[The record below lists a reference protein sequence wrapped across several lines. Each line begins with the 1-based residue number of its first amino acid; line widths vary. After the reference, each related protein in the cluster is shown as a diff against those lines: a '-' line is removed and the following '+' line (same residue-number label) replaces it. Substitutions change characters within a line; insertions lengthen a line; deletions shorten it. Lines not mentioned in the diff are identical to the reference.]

1 MPPSIVD
8 QAPLAAND
16 QQRWSDRLTLELI
29 EEHLNQSLH
38 TLDEH
43 EQRRYLLLARLGP
56 QRRQRLSDALH
67 QFRSAFEHQ
76 ALDDLRQQL
85 ALASGQAL
93 DPLSTYLHTYSLEVQ
108 HEFPHQEVEH
118 LQTRSLWQAAQDNF
132 GFNVA
137 LQSGS
142 GQVLLRASSINTR
155 ESGGR
160 HSLIP
165 VSTFVDVVRN
175 LNLGKRLQ
183 DDLQQKLPAL
193 SAQAV
198 NDYQRAL
205 LQFALLE
212 AYRSTEDHEFNR
224 EQLASLQTA
233 CERPGALQW
242 KYFSLK
248 LPDGVIEHLLG
259 LAGSQPLFRPL
270 KQALDSLAS
279 RRMSQTLVGNLIPLP
294 FFVVKLGDGVFSYF
308 PERPGGAWRSHAS
321 AVDAVDSLRQ
331 QIHQGQSTSALHWL
345 YQWLPLALQ
354 QKLSALLK
362 PDNVDRNQLNAL
374 AKWLYDT
381 FANQPSTALLDVV
394 ENPNSPWKAQS
405 LLQVIAQEQQHGIAA
420 DLALMAISNNSV
432 DFDTFQRGA
441 LFVVSEVL
449 ELLTLSVPGGVTGLN
464 RAMLTATFASLGFQS
479 ISAANALLSGRTSE
493 AVQAAADIADLIISA
508 RLQGLGARLSA
519 RRSRHLVAALGR
531 APAIEARIAQQLDS
545 RNWSDARLLEHL
557 QPQLPTKAATS
568 ILRLSGVTRE
578 QLEAAWSAGADL
590 PWQLRC
596 VIEGQPSANAEG
608 NPAIAALTLRFPDLS
623 VAAAHEA
630 LRRHPQLMRLATDSL
645 IEPGPIATVLGLA
658 QESRSLLALCKLD
671 DERAGPDRD
680 AEALCCQLLAIRPEW
695 PATLGIRIEENL
707 QAPPGT
713 GFTPAAPTQHF
724 GSADATDY
732 LSLTRTGS
740 HYHFQ
745 DMPGVGL
752 LQALHEHPH
761 TPLAKD
767 DSVAMLRE
775 QLLDIALRN
784 RDLLPE
790 LLAEPPLQAVSAGRL
805 RVSAHPLAGTAG
817 TPGSGIHRYQGTTYA
832 MIEDAAYPIVPD
844 ASASTPEWRVW
855 RLADGPPADS
865 PAIVLYRQHWYY
877 ARVPGAAGMP
887 RRGGR
892 LAQMQEQNRAAAAA
906 ERAAQFQQQHNTR
919 QQLLEVNQALLTTA
933 DQMTQ
938 VTARVN
944 AAVSGSDAQQQAI
957 SALVVTYWKTIKHI
971 STKVDLLETLGD
983 PQTLSQQREMHEYRL
998 HCLEKIMLS
1007 QDLAFTSETGELLAD
1022 PHQGEHGRYRLQHR
1036 RILQHLEEKRPFLDK
1051 HAAYI
1056 KALTNS
1062 FPGART
1068 DAYLAR
1074 AKEHFPAT
1082 ALMHQAAVILFK
1094 MDLLVISDTPDP
1106 QALIQLN
1113 TEAALR
1119 LVQLHDALST
1129 YTDLDSLPEHYQL
1142 SLLDDLQRQFDN
1154 HQQGLKSM
1162 QDTAAMLDKAHL
1174 RDIDQA
1180 LVSLVQ
1186 QIQQRLESMYQDLT
1200 SNTLLSLDSQAL
1212 DTDFLPARSLQ
1223 QPVAGPRKRVI
1234 KVRQQGATAFKVGE
1248 AHTDEQ
1254 GREVVDIINPGI
1266 VSGPR
1271 VQRYVNPVA
1280 GYWQPLATER
1290 QVGGA
1295 ASLAT
1300 QLSQANTLLGNV
1312 EQQLDSAR
1320 QDAEKKQNPSNIV
1333 EALERHA
1340 GALEVLAQGIESSS
1354 TEAEQRSLL
1363 DRLHGAAQRLRQ
1375 HGEALRLMLYKS
1387 PETLDIN
1394 RLLYLIEHRQVS
1406 VHKTLMRAPRGKG
1419 RNKHFLDIY
1428 QVRDAQGS
1436 RSTLWEAHFHY
1447 DATTTALDQ
1456 FQLKGAHLKTLAQSR
1471 LGAVSQAQAEREGQ
1485 AHEPIWRAAF
1495 SPQAARELFRAA
1507 SDG

>member
-1 MPPSIVD
+1 MPPSTVEQD
-8 QAPLAAND
+8 PLAAND

-29 EEHLNQSLH
+29 EEHLNQTLQ
-38 TLDEH
+38 TLDEQ
-43 EQRRYLLLARLGP
+43 EQRRYLQLARLGP
-56 QRRQRLSDALH
+56 QLRQRLSDALR
-67 QFRSAFEHQ
+67 QFQRTFEHQ
-76 ALDDLRQQL
+76 ALEDLRQQL

-93 DPLSTYLHTYSLEVQ
+93 DPLSTYLHTYSLEIQ
-108 HEFPHQEVEH
+108 REFPHQEVEH

-132 GFNVA
+132 GFNIA

-142 GQVLLRASSINTR
+142 GQDFLRASSINTR

-165 VSTFVDVVRN
+165 VSTFVDIVRK

-183 DDLQQKLPAL
+183 DALQQKLPAL

-198 NDYQRAL
+198 SDYQRAL

-212 AYRSTEDHEFNR
+212 AYRSTDDHEFNR

-233 CERPGALQW
+233 CERPGGLQW
-242 KYFSLK
+242 TYFSLK
-248 LPDGVIEHLLG
+248 LPDGVIEHLLR
-259 LAGSQPLFRPL
+259 LAEAQPLLRPI
-270 KQALDSLAS
+270 KQALDALAS
-279 RRMSQTLVGNLIPLP
+279 QRMTQTLMGNLIPLP
-294 FFVVKLGDGVFSYF
+294 FFVVRLGDGVFSYF
-308 PERPGGAWRSHAS
+308 PERPGGAWRSHVS

-331 QIHQGQSTSALHWL
+331 QIHQSQNTSALHWL

-381 FANQPSTALLDVV
+381 FATQPSTALLDVV
-394 ENPNSPWKAQS
+394 ENPNSPWKSQS
-405 LLQVIAQEQQHGIAA
+405 LLQAIAQEQQHGIAA
-420 DLALMAISNNSV
+420 DLSLMAISNNSV
-432 DFDTFQRGA
+432 DFDTFQKGA

-479 ISAANALLSGRTSE
+479 ICAANALLSGRTSE

-519 RRSRHLVAALGR
+519 RRSRQLVTALGR
-531 APAIEARIAQQLDS
+531 APAIEARVAQQLDS
-545 RNWSDARLLEHL
+545 RSWSAAKLLEHL
-557 QPQLPTKAATS
+557 LPQLPAKAITS
-568 ILRLSGVTRE
+568 VLRLSGVQRE
-578 QLEAAWSAGADL
+578 QLEAAWSVAADL

-596 VIEGQPSANAEG
+596 VIERQQPTNAEG
-608 NPAIAALTLRFPDLS
+608 NPAIAALTLRFPGLS
-623 VAAAHEA
+623 VAAAREA
-630 LRRHPQLMRLATDSL
+630 LHRHPELMQLQADSL

-671 DERAGPDRD
+671 DELAGPDRD
-680 AEALCCQLLAIRPEW
+680 VEALCCQLLASHPEW
-695 PATLGIRIEENL
+695 PAASGIRIEENL
-707 QAPPGT
+707 QAPPAT
-713 GFTPAAPTQHF
+713 GFAPASPVQYFAAP
-724 GSADATDY
+724 DATGY
-732 LSLTRTGS
+732 LNLTRTGS

-745 DMPGVGL
+745 DMPGAAL

-761 TPLAKD
+761 NPLRKD
-767 DSVAMLRE
+767 VSVAMLRA

-784 RDLLPE
+784 RELLPE

-805 RVSAHPLAGTAG
+805 RVSAHPLASTAG
-817 TPGSGIHRYQGTTYA
+817 TPGSGIHHYQGTTYA
-832 MIEDAAYPIVPD
+832 MIEGAAYPIVPD
-844 ASASTPEWRVW
+844 APASTPEWRVW
-855 RLADGPPADS
+855 RLADGPRADS

-892 LAQMQEQNRAAAAA
+892 LAQMQEQNRAAATA

-944 AAVSGSDAQQQAI
+944 AAIGGSDTQQQAI
-957 SALVVTYWKTIKHI
+957 AALVVTYWKAIKHI
-971 STKVDLLETLGD
+971 STKIDLLAILGD
-983 PQTLSQQREMHEYRL
+983 PQTLPQQREMHVYRL

-1007 QDLAFTSETGELLAD
+1007 QDLAFTGETGEMLAD

-1056 KALTNS
+1056 EALS
-1062 FPGART
+1062 SGFPGTQT
-1068 DAYLAR
+1068 DTYLAR
-1074 AKEHFPAT
+1074 AREDFPAT
-1082 ALMHQAAVILFK
+1082 PLMRQAAVILFK
-1094 MDLLVISDTPDP
+1094 LDLLVISDTPDP
-1106 QALIQLN
+1106 QAPIQFN

-1119 LVQLHDALST
+1119 LVQLHDALTT
-1129 YTDLDSLPEHYQL
+1129 YTDLDSLPENYQL
-1142 SLLDDLQRQFDN
+1142 SLLDDLQRQFDS
-1154 HQQGLKSM
+1154 HQQGLRSM
-1162 QDTAAMLDKAHL
+1162 QDTAATLDKAHL
-1174 RDIDQA
+1174 RDIDQV
-1180 LVSLVQ
+1180 LVSLMR
-1186 QIQQRLESMYQDLT
+1186 QIQQRLESMYRDLT

-1212 DTDFLPARSLQ
+1212 DTDFLPAQPLQ
-1223 QPVAGPRKRVI
+1223 RPVAGPRKRVI
-1234 KVRQQGATAFKVGE
+1234 KVRQQGTTAFKVGQ

-1254 GREVVDIINPGI
+1254 GREVVDIISPGI
-1266 VSGPR
+1266 VAGPR

-1280 GYWQPLATER
+1280 GYWQPLAVER
-1290 QVGGA
+1290 RVGTA

-1300 QLSQANTLLGNV
+1300 QLSQANTLLGKV

-1320 QDAEKKQNPSNIV
+1320 QDAEKQQNPTNIV

-1354 TEAEQRSLL
+1354 TEAEQRTLL
-1363 DRLHGAAQRLRQ
+1363 DRLRGGAQRLRQ

-1428 QVRDAQGS
+1428 QIRDVQGS

-1447 DATTTALDQ
+1447 DATTTAMEQ

-1471 LGAVSQAQAEREGQ
+1471 LGAASQAQAEREGQ
-1485 AHEPIWRAAF
+1485 AHVPIWRAAF